1 MDPTPLEKD
10 GIEPAQPLQKKEKDF
25 IMQPNYSV
33 SLPHYSVG
41 PEAYSLVGDIIR
53 PYGTRVAV
61 VGGETAMTK
70 ANPSLLPALE
80 AAGLTVT
87 DVHVYGHDSTV
98 ANVEAIKARSG
109 VRNADV
115 ILAVGGGRCC
125 DAVKTA
131 ADMMGKPVMT
141 CPTVASNCAP
151 VSAIAVLYKEDGSL
165 HGYHFGKACPAHCF
179 INTSVIMDSPAVSY
193 THLRAHET

>member
-1 MDPTPLEKD
+1 MDLTPLEKD

-80 AAGLTVT
+80 AAGLTVV
-87 DVHVYGHDSTV
+87 DALI
-98 ANVEAIKARSG
+98 ANEAPDDEAVEACQA
-109 VRNADV
+109 
-115 ILAVGGGRCC
+115 LGR
-125 DAVKTA
+125 ALTEA
-131 ADMMGKPVMT
+131 
-141 CPTVASNCAP
+141 
-151 VSAIAVLYKEDGSL
+151 
-165 HGYHFGKACPAHCF
+165 
-179 INTSVIMDSPAVSY
+179 
-193 THLRAHET
+193 